1 MERVGLTNPILIRK
15 LETLAN
21 KPHNE
26 LVPDNP
32 QLGPTKF
39 SWTAPSM
46 DHQAQLNRIMECSLA
61 IIIITMHK

>member
-1 MERVGLTNPILIRK
+1 M
-15 LETLAN
+15 
-21 KPHNE
+21 NE